1 MKTKKSDIDVPNW
14 LLDWVN
20 IELPVLTVHG
30 NHDNPIGE
38 FSASAVDTLGRVSN
52 YRASQEWPQSFGH
65 PY

>member
-52 YRASQEWPQSFGH
+52 NL
-65 PY
+65 